1 MGNSFIEVQ
10 GAKEHNLK
18 NISIKVPRNSLS
30 VFTGVSGSGKS
41 SLVYDTIF
49 QEGQRRFTESLSAY
63 ARQFLGQMEKPQVDH
78 IEGLS
83 PTVSIDQR
91 SVSRSRRSTVGTIT
105 EVYDFYRVL
114 FARLGTP
121 YCVKCNKMVN
131 SLTKDEIL
139 ESILE
144 NFKDAKILLMGPI
157 VRHRK
162 GEYRKE
168 LTELQLSGY
177 DRVRIDGQMMSL
189 SSKIELGRYENHT
202 IEVVMDRL
210 VVREKDRSRLS
221 ETIEKCL
228 KIGKGVMTA
237 LINDSLHTFSTILG
251 CIECGTVFQELEP
264 RLFSFNTP
272 WGACEDCHG
281 LGETERF
288 DERLV
293 IPDESKSVNQGAF
306 VCIADYERIPFSSYG
321 LADIKILAAHYKI
334 NLDKPWKSLK
344 PNEKEILLYGS
355 KDEIAINRSIE
366 KEGKSIKSSE
376 VRKMRGV
383 MEVLARVYHRAP
395 SPFFHKFLHRS
406 ICKLCNGAR
415 LNISARS
422 VKFREMNII
431 ELAHKTVQESID
443 FFDNL
448 QFADSEK
455 QIATALLKEIKE
467 RLIFLQKVGL
477 HYLNMDRDAASLSGG
492 EAQRIRLAKQ
502 VGSKLSGV
510 LYILDEPSI
519 GLHQRDNKM
528 LIETL
533 KSLRDLDNTVLV
545 IEHDEETMEQADFLV
560 DVGPGA
566 GILGGEIVA
575 AGTPYEVSKDKSS
588 ITGQFLAGTKEIS
601 IPKTRRKPKK
611 WIEIVGARGNNL
623 KNINVKFPMEV
634 FSVITG
640 VSGSGKSTLV
650 LETLEKILHNHVYGN
665 SELPAEYT
673 SIKGIDFVD
682 KVINIDQ
689 SPIGRTPRSNPAT
702 YTKVFDLIRILFSN
716 TPEAKVRGYKP
727 GRFSFNVPGGRCE
740 VCSGNGEMEIEM
752 QFLSNVHVPCDE
764 CLSKRY
770 NEETLEIYYRG
781 KNIFHVLDMSIAEA
795 VVFFENHPKISK
807 TMKTLMDVGLGYIKL
822 GQSSTTLSGG
832 EAQRVKLASELR
844 KIDTGNTVY
853 ILDEP
858 TTGLHFTDIARL
870 LETLQELVT
879 RGNSV
884 IVIEHNLDVIKSADY
899 IIDLGPDG
907 GKGGGEV
914 IAIGTP
920 EEICANKS
928 SETGKVL
935 KEILFRKQK
944 SFKLSNNKI
953 SNNLKN
959 GSFLEIEGAS
969 ENNLKNVSVKI
980 PKNELTVITGRSGS
994 GKSSLAMDTI
1004 FKEGQARYVESL
1016 STYARQ
1022 FLGKNEKANVKSIK
1036 GLAPAIAVDQKNV
1049 TKNPRSTVAT
1059 TTEVYDYLRLL
1070 YARAGEHHCP
1080 ICQKLITPNHPDSIF
1095 KDLLSKWENEKG
1107 YLLAPLYLPQI
1118 SLHLKLLKSGHI
1130 KGYAEDLKRDGFQ
1143 RVLIDKIVYE
1153 LDEIPEKIKDQCKVY
1168 LIVDRIAIDKKQR
1181 KRFIE
1186 AIETAFDV
1194 GVGLF
1199 VFMDKDLKR
1208 EILYSRESACMEH
1221 DFFVPK
1227 EINPR
1232 HFSFNSHWGACTE
1245 CHGLGVRRSVSS
1257 DLIVIDETKP
1267 VVDGAFD
1274 KYIQSLLTRQGTYYS
1289 TFFNQLCKENKVNP
1303 KEPFSKIGKNVQKK
1317 ILHGD
1322 TSEIEFT
1329 KVKENISGSKTITYN
1344 KKWEGLLPLI
1354 ERMSKEA
1361 ETESVREKF
1370 DKFYKATICP
1380 DCQGSRL
1387 SPFSANVRIGGLT
1400 LQEFCSKSVEEV
1412 LKFLVSIKLNPM
1424 QKIISEQVLKEI
1436 KNRMEFLHNV
1446 GLSYLELNRSS
1457 ATLSG
1462 GESQR
1467 IRLASQLGNKL
1478 QGVIYVLDEPTIGLH
1493 QVDTLRLINTLKE
1506 MRDLGNTVLVV
1517 EHDEDV
1523 MRLADNILDMGPG
1536 AGIHGG
1542 NITYFGKSKN
1552 ITKEKNSLTGE
1563 YLSGKKTIE
1572 YCKKRREFKNKISL
1586 TNVQTNNLK
1595 NISVDFPLQCLT
1607 VVTGVSGSGKSSL
1620 VIETLPFALGIVEAE
1635 PGSVP
1640 KFKSIKGVESIE
1652 SVQFI
1657 DQSPI
1662 GATPSSTPATYTG
1675 VFDFIRDIFAATS
1688 TAKIRGFQ
1696 KGRFSFNTGEGR
1708 CSVCEGKGAI
1718 LVQMH
1723 FLADVWMECE
1733 QCRGLR
1739 FNAETLA
1746 IKFKEK
1752 TISDILNL
1760 TVEEAFILFQD
1771 YPKIRRRLQGL
1782 IDVGLEY
1789 LKMGQSSISLSG
1801 GEAQRMK
1808 LAAEL
1813 YKSNSAHT
1821 LYILDEPTTGQHFDD
1836 INKLVA
1842 IFQRLVNEG
1851 HTLIVVEHNLDVIKN
1866 ADYIIDLGPEGGK
1879 NGGELL
1885 FQGTPESLVKQ
1896 KNNATGQYLKEK
1908 LVL

>member
-18 NISIKVPRNSLS
+18 NVSIKIPRNSLA

-78 IEGLS
+78 MEGLS

-105 EVYDFYRVL
+105 EIYDFYRVL

-121 YCVKCNKMVN
+121 YCVKCNKVVN
-131 SLTKDEIL
+131 SLTKDEIF
-139 ESILE
+139 EKIFSNYAE
-144 NFKDAKILLMGPI
+144 AKIIIMAPI

-168 LTELQLSGY
+168 IKDLQLAGY
-177 DRVRIDGQMMSL
+177 QRARIDGKLVDL
-189 SSKIELGRYENHT
+189 SGEIELGRYENHT
-202 IEVVMDRL
+202 IEVVIDRL
-210 VVREKDRSRLS
+210 VVKEKDKSRLS
-221 ETIEKCL
+221 ESIEGAL
-228 KIGKGVMTA
+228 KLGKGVMTA
-237 LINDSLHTFSTILG
+237 LIDDHLHTFSTILG

-272 WGACEDCHG
+272 WGACEGCNG

-293 IPDESKSVNQGAF
+293 IPDESKSVNDGAF
-306 VCIADYERIPFSSYG
+306 SCIADYERIPFSSYG
-321 LADIKILAAHYKI
+321 LEDIRILAAHYKI

-344 PNEKEILLYGS
+344 PQEKEILLFGS
-355 KDEIAINRSIE
+355 KEEIAIKRSIE
-366 KEGKSIKSSE
+366 KEGKSIKSDE
-376 VRKMRGV
+376 VRVMRGV
-383 MEVLARVYHRAP
+383 MDVLERVYHRAP
-395 SPFFHKFLHRS
+395 SPYFHKFLHRS
-406 ICKLCNGAR
+406 ICKICEGAR

-422 VKFREMNII
+422 VKFRDLNIV
-431 ELAHKTVQESID
+431 ELTHKTVQESID
-443 FFDNL
+443 FLNQI
-448 QFADSEK
+448 QFTKSELK
-455 QIATALLKEIKE
+455 IATALLKEIKE
-467 RLIFLQKVGL
+467 RLFFLQRVGL

-528 LIETL
+528 LIDTL
-533 KSLRDLDNTVLV
+533 KNLRDLDNTVLV
-545 IEHDEETMEQADFLV
+545 IEHDQETMENADFLV
-560 DVGPGA
+560 DIGPGA
-566 GILGGEIVA
+566 GVLGGEIIA
-575 AGTPYEVSKDKSS
+575 QGTPFEVSKVKDS
-588 ITGQFLAGTKEIS
+588 ITGQFLSGTKEIA

-611 WIEIVGARGNNL
+611 WIEIVGAKGNNL
-623 KNINVKFPMEV
+623 KDITVAFPMEV
-634 FSVITG
+634 FAVITG

-650 LETLEKILHNHVYGN
+650 LETLEKILHNHVYGQTD
-665 SELPAEYT
+665 LPAEYK
-673 SIKGIDFVD
+673 SIKGIENVD

-702 YTKVFDLIRILFSN
+702 YTKLFDLIRTLFSN
-716 TPEAKVRGYKP
+716 TSEAKVRGYKP

-740 VCSGNGEMEIEM
+740 VCTGNGEMEIEM

-764 CLSKRY
+764 CLGKRY
-770 NEETLEIYYRG
+770 NEETLEIFYRG
-781 KNIFHVLDMSIAEA
+781 KNIFHVLDMSLAEA
-795 VVFFENHPKISK
+795 AIFFENHPQISK
-807 TMKTLMDVGLGYIKL
+807 TLKTLNDVGLGYIKL
-822 GQSSTTLSGG
+822 GQSSLTLSGG

-870 LETLQELVT
+870 LDTLQELVN
-879 RGNSV
+879 RNNSV
-884 IVIEHNLDVIKSADY
+884 IVIEHNLDVIKCADY
-899 IIDLGPDG
+899 IIDMGPDG

-914 IAIGTP
+914 IAEGTP
-920 EEICANKS
+920 EEICKNKN

-935 KEILFRKQK
+935 KEILSKK
-944 SFKLSNNKI
+944 SNKE
-953 SNNLKN
+953 NLNSKKKTQN
-959 GSFLEIEGAS
+959 TSSESFLEIEGAC
-969 ENNLKNVSVKI
+969 ENNLKNISVKI

-1022 FLGKNEKANVKSIK
+1022 FLGKNEKANVKNIS
-1036 GLAPAIAVDQKNV
+1036 GLAPAIAVDQKNT

-1059 TTEVYDYLRLL
+1059 TTEIYDYLRLL
-1070 YARAGEHHCP
+1070 YSRAGDHHCP
-1080 ICQKLITPNHPDSIF
+1080 TCQKKITPNHPDSIF
-1095 KDLLSKWENEKG
+1095 KELLSKCEGEKG
-1107 YLLAPLYLPQI
+1107 FLLAPLFLPN
-1118 SLHLKLLKSGHI
+1118 SKLHFKLLKPSHL
-1130 KGYAEDLKRDGFQ
+1130 KGFAEDLKREGFQ
-1143 RVLIDKIVYE
+1143 RIMIDQETYE
-1153 LDEIPEKIKDQCKVY
+1153 IENLPEKVKDNAKVY
-1168 LIVDRIAIDKKQR
+1168 LLIDRLSIEKKQK
-1181 KRFIE
+1181 KRLTE
-1186 AIETAFDV
+1186 AIELAFEM
-1194 GVGLF
+1194 GAGLF
-1199 VFMDKDLKR
+1199 VFKDKDCKKEL
-1208 EILYSRESACMEH
+1208 LFARESACIEH

-1232 HFSFNSHWGACTE
+1232 HFSFNSHWGACPACT
-1245 CHGLGVRRSVSS
+1245 GLGVRQSVAP
-1257 DLIVIDETKP
+1257 DLIVVDENKP
-1267 VVDGAFD
+1267 VLDGAFD
-1274 KYIQSLLTRQGTYYS
+1274 KYIHALVTRQGTYYS
-1289 TFFNQLCKENKVNP
+1289 TFFSRLCKEYKINQN
-1303 KEPFSKIGKNVQKK
+1303 EPFHKINKIVQKK
-1317 ILHGD
+1317 ILYGD
-1322 TSEIEFT
+1322 NTELEFT
-1329 KVKENISGSKTITYN
+1329 KTKENYAGSKTITYS
-1344 KKWEGLLPLI
+1344 KTWEGFIPFI
-1354 ERMSKEA
+1354 ERMHKEA

-1370 DKFYKATICP
+1370 ATFFKSTICQ

-1387 SPFSANVRIGGLT
+1387 SPFSANVRFGGLT
-1400 LQEFCSKSVEEV
+1400 ITEFCRHNIEEIVTFISSV
-1412 LKFLVSIKLNPM
+1412 KLSPM
-1424 QKIISEQVLKEI
+1424 QKIISLQVLKEI
-1436 KNRMEFLHNV
+1436 KNRLEFLVNV

-1493 QVDTLRLINTLKE
+1493 QVDSLRLINTLKE

-1523 MRLADNILDMGPG
+1523 MRLSDNILDMGPG

-1542 NITYFGKSKN
+1542 TITYFGKSNN
-1552 ITKEKNSLTGE
+1552 ITKEKSSLTGE
-1563 YLSGKKTIE
+1563 YLSGKKHIPYPKT
-1572 YCKKRREFKNKISL
+1572 RREFKKKITL
-1586 TNVQTNNLK
+1586 TEVQTNNLK
-1595 NISVDFPLQCLT
+1595 KITVDFPLHCLT

-1620 VIETLPFALGIVEAE
+1620 AIETLPFALGVTEAE
-1635 PGSVP
+1635 PGAKP
-1640 KFKSIKGVESIE
+1640 KFKSIKGADDIESI
-1652 SVQFI
+1652 QFI
-1657 DQSPI
+1657 NQSAI
-1662 GATPSSTPATYTG
+1662 GASPSSTPATYTG
-1675 VFDFIRDIFAATS
+1675 VFDIVRDIFAATN
-1688 TAKIRGFQ
+1688 TAKIRGFN

-1723 FLADVWMECE
+1723 FLADIWMECE

-1746 IKFKEK
+1746 IQFKGK
-1752 TISDILNL
+1752 NISDILNL
-1760 TVEEAFILFQD
+1760 TIVEAFELFND

-1782 IDVGLEY
+1782 IDVGLDY

-1801 GEAQRMK
+1801 GEAQRLK

-1813 YKSNSAHT
+1813 YKSNSGHT

-1836 INKLVA
+1836 INKLVT
-1842 IFQRLVNEG
+1842 IFQRLVDEG
-1851 HTLIVVEHNLDVIKN
+1851 HSVIIVEHNLDVIKN

-1879 NGGELL
+1879 NGGEVL
-1885 FQGTPESLVKQ
+1885 FQGTPENLIKQ
-1896 KNNATGQYLKEK
+1896 KNNATAKYLKEK
-1908 LVL
+1908 LNQ

>member
-121 YCVKCNKMVN
+121 YCINCKKVVN
-131 SLTKDEIL
+131 SLTKDEIF
-139 ESILE
+139 ESILS
-144 NFKDAKILLMGPI
+144 NFNEAKIILMAPI

-168 LTELQLSGY
+168 LKDLQLQGFE
-177 DRVRIDGQMMSL
+177 RVRIDGKMYSL
-189 SSKIELGRYENHT
+189 SENIELGRYENHT
-202 IEVVMDRL
+202 IEVVVDRL
-210 VVREKDRSRLS
+210 VVREKDKSRLS
-221 ETIEKCL
+221 EAIESCL
-228 KIGKGVMTA
+228 KLGSGVMTA
-237 LINDSLHTFSTILG
+237 LIDDKLNTFSTILG
-251 CIECGTVFQELEP
+251 CIDCGTVFQELEP

-272 WGACEDCHG
+272 WGACEECHG

-293 IPDESKSVNQGAF
+293 VPDESKSVNEGAF

-321 LADIKILAAHYKI
+321 LEDLRILAAHYKI

-344 PNEKEILLYGS
+344 AAEKEILLYGS
-355 KDEIAINRSIE
+355 KEELSINRSIE
-366 KEGKSIKSSE
+366 KEGKSIKSKE
-376 VRKMRGV
+376 VRIMRGV
-383 MEVLARVYHRAP
+383 MDVLARVYHRAP

-406 ICKLCNGAR
+406 VCKLCNGAR

-422 VKFREMNII
+422 VKFRDFNII
-431 ELAHKTVQESID
+431 ELAHKTVQESIE

-448 QFADSEK
+448 KFEKSEV

-528 LIETL
+528 LIDTL
-533 KSLRDLDNTVLV
+533 KNLRDLDNTVLV
-545 IEHDEETMEQADFLV
+545 IEHDEETMENADFLV

-566 GILGGEIVA
+566 GVLGGEIVA
-575 AGTPYEVSKDKSS
+575 AGTPFEVSRMKDS
-588 ITGQFLAGTKEIS
+588 ITGQFLAGTNEIP
-601 IPKTRRKPKK
+601 IPKIRRKPKK
-611 WIEIVGARGNNL
+611 WIEIIGAKGNNL
-623 KNINVKFPMEV
+623 KNISVKFPMEV

-665 SELPAEYT
+665 NDIPAEYD
-673 SIKGIDFVD
+673 SIKGIDHVD

-702 YTKVFDLIRILFSN
+702 YTKVFDLIRNLFSS

-764 CLSKRY
+764 CLGKRY
-770 NEETLEIYYRG
+770 NEETLEIFYRG

-795 VVFFENHPKISK
+795 VVFFENHPQISK

-844 KIDTGNTVY
+844 KTDTGNTVY

-858 TTGLHFTDIARL
+858 TTGLHFTDISRL
-870 LETLQELVT
+870 LDTLQELVSRNNT
-879 RGNSV
+879 V
-884 IVIEHNLDVIKSADY
+884 IVIEHNLDVIKCADY

-914 IAIGTP
+914 IGIGTP
-920 EEICANKS
+920 EEICAIKN

-935 KEILFRKQK
+935 KEILFRKNHKKNLNDPKNKNISQK
-944 SFKLSNNKI
+944 E
-953 SNNLKN
+953 
-959 GSFLEIEGAS
+959 SFLEIEGAY
-969 ENNLKNVSVKI
+969 ENNLKNISVKI
-980 PKNELTVITGRSGS
+980 PKNELTVITGKSGS
-994 GKSSLAMDTI
+994 GKTSLAMDTV

-1022 FLGKNEKANVKSIK
+1022 FLGKNEKAKVKNIS

-1080 ICQKLITPNHPDSIF
+1080 ICQKHITPNHPDSIF
-1095 KDLLSKWENEKG
+1095 KELVSKWEGEKG
-1107 YLLAPLYLPQI
+1107 YLLAPLFLPNI
-1118 SLHLKLLKSGHI
+1118 SLHLKLLKANHI
-1130 KGYAEDLKRDGFQ
+1130 KGYAEDLKRDGYQ
-1143 RVLIDKIVYE
+1143 RVLVDSIVYE
-1153 LDEIPEKIKDQCKVY
+1153 LDAIPEKIKEDAKVY

-1186 AIETAFDV
+1186 AIETAFEV

-1199 VFMDKDLKR
+1199 VFMDKDLKK
-1208 EILYSRESACMEH
+1208 EYLFSRESACIEH

-1232 HFSFNSHWGACTE
+1232 HFSFNSHWGACAE
-1245 CHGLGVRRSVSS
+1245 CHGLGVRRSVAAE
-1257 DLIVIDETKP
+1257 LIVIDESKP
-1267 VVDGAFD
+1267 VIDGAFD
-1274 KYIQSLLTRQGTYYS
+1274 KYIQSLITRQGTYYS
-1289 TFFNQLCKENKVNP
+1289 TFFNQLCKVNKVSP
-1303 KEPFSKIGKNVQKK
+1303 KDSFQKINKSVQKK
-1317 ILHGD
+1317 ILYGD
-1322 TSEIEFT
+1322 SAEIEFT
-1329 KVKENISGSKTITYN
+1329 KVKENISGSKTITYS
-1344 KKWEGLLPLI
+1344 KKWEGLLPMV
-1354 ERMSKEA
+1354 ERFSKEA
-1361 ETESVREKF
+1361 ETEVVREKF
-1370 DKFYKATICP
+1370 EKYFKATICP
-1380 DCQGSRL
+1380 NCQGSRL
-1387 SPFSANVRIGGLT
+1387 SPFSANVRFGGLT
-1400 LQEFCSKSVEEV
+1400 IQEFCNRNVDEI
-1412 LKFLVSIKLNPM
+1412 LKFISSVKLSPM
-1424 QKIISEQVLKEI
+1424 QKLISEQVLKEI
-1436 KNRMEFLHNV
+1436 KNRMEFLKNV
-1446 GLSYLELNRSS
+1446 GLAYLELNRSS

-1523 MRLADNILDMGPG
+1523 MRMSDNILDMGPG

-1542 NITYFGKSKN
+1542 NISYFGKSKN
-1552 ITKEKNSLTGE
+1552 INKEKNSLTGA
-1563 YLSGKKTIE
+1563 YLSGKKEIE
-1572 YCKKRREFKNKISL
+1572 FPKKRREFKSKITLSQ
-1586 TNVQTNNLK
+1586 VKTNNLK
-1595 NISVDFPLQCLT
+1595 DITVEFPLHCLT

-1620 VIETLPFALGIVEAE
+1620 AIETLPFALGVTEAE
-1635 PGSVP
+1635 PGATP
-1640 KFKSIKGVESIE
+1640 KFKSIKGIDSID

-1662 GATPSSTPATYTG
+1662 GASPSSTPATYTG
-1675 VFDFIRDIFAATS
+1675 VFDFIRDIFAATNS
-1688 TAKIRGFQ
+1688 AKVRGFS

-1733 QCRGLR
+1733 QCKGLR
-1739 FNAETLA
+1739 FNAETLS
-1746 IKFKEK
+1746 ITFKEK
-1752 TISDILNL
+1752 TIADILNL
-1760 TVEEAFILFQD
+1760 TVEEAFQLFID

-1801 GEAQRMK
+1801 GESQRMK

-1813 YKSNSAHT
+1813 YKSNTAHT

-1885 FQGTPESLVKQ
+1885 FQGTPENLAKQ
-1896 KNNATGQYLKEK
+1896 KNNKTGQYLKEK
-1908 LVL
+1908 LSR

>member
-18 NISIKVPRNSLS
+18 NVSIKVPRNSLS

-121 YCVKCNKMVN
+121 YCVKCNKVVN
-131 SLTKDEIL
+131 SLTKDEIF
-139 ESILE
+139 ESILN
-144 NFKDAKILLMGPI
+144 NFNEAKIILMAPV

-168 LTELQLSGY
+168 LKDLQLSGY
-177 DRVRIDGQMMSL
+177 QRVRVDGKMYNL
-189 SSKIELGRYENHT
+189 DENIELGRYENHT
-202 IEVVMDRL
+202 IEVVIDRL
-210 VVREKDRSRLS
+210 VVREKDRGRLS
-221 ETIEKCL
+221 EAIESCL
-228 KIGKGVMTA
+228 KLGKGVMTT
-237 LINDSLHTFSTILG
+237 LIDDKLHTFSTVLG

-272 WGACEDCHG
+272 WGACEECNG

-293 IPDESKSVNQGAF
+293 IPDESKSVNEGAF
-306 VCIADYERIPFSSYG
+306 ICIADYERIPFSSYG
-321 LADIKILAAHYKI
+321 LEDIKILAGHYKI
-334 NLDKPWKSLK
+334 NLDKPWKNLK
-344 PNEKEILLYGS
+344 TQEKEILLYGS
-355 KDEIAINRSIE
+355 KEEIAISRSSE
-366 KEGKSIKSSE
+366 KEGKSVKSNE
-376 VRKMRGV
+376 VRVMRGV
-383 MEVLARVYHRAP
+383 MDVLARVYHRAP
-395 SPFFHKFLHRS
+395 SPYFQKFLHRS

-415 LNISARS
+415 LNESARS
-422 VKFREMNII
+422 VRFREFNII
-431 ELAHKTVQESID
+431 ELAHKTVQESLD
-443 FFDNL
+443 FFAQL
-448 QFADSEK
+448 KFSVSESK
-455 QIATALLKEIKE
+455 IATALLKEIKE

-528 LIETL
+528 LIDTL
-533 KSLRDLDNTVLV
+533 KQLRDLDNTVLV
-545 IEHDEETMEQADFLV
+545 IEHDEETMENADFLV

-566 GILGGEIVA
+566 GVLGGEIVA
-575 AGTPYEVSKDKSS
+575 AGTPFEVSQVKESV
-588 ITGQFLAGTKEIS
+588 TGQFLAGAKEIA

-611 WIEIVGARGNNL
+611 WIELIGAKGNNL
-623 KNINVKFPMEV
+623 KNISVKFPMEV

-650 LETLEKILHNHVYGN
+650 LETLEKILHNHVYGIN
-665 SELPAEYT
+665 DIPAEYT
-673 SIKGIDFVD
+673 SIKGIDLVD

-702 YTKVFDLIRILFSN
+702 YTKVFDLIRTLFSN
-716 TPEAKVRGYKP
+716 VPEAKLRGYKP

-740 VCSGNGEMEIEM
+740 ICSGYGEMEIEM

-764 CLSKRY
+764 CLGKRY
-770 NEETLEIYYRG
+770 SEETLEIYYRG

-795 VVFFENHPKISK
+795 VVFFENHPQISK

-853 ILDEP
+853 IMDEP
-858 TTGLHFTDIARL
+858 TTGLHFTDIDRL
-870 LETLQELVT
+870 LGTLQELVN
-879 RGNSV
+879 RGNTV
-884 IVIEHNLDVIKSADY
+884 IVIEHNLDVIKCADY
-899 IIDLGPDG
+899 LIDLGPDG
-907 GKGGGEV
+907 GKDGGEI
-914 IAIGTP
+914 IAVGTP
-920 EEICANKS
+920 EEICANKK

-944 SFKLSNNKI
+944 DRKLNND
-953 SNNLKN
+953 KN
-959 GSFLEIEGAS
+959 IKVSQKENFLEIEGAC
-969 ENNLKNVSVKI
+969 ENNLKNISVKI

-1022 FLGKNEKANVKSIK
+1022 FLGKNEKANVKNIS

-1059 TTEVYDYLRLL
+1059 TTEIYDYLRLL

-1080 ICQKLITPNHPDSIF
+1080 VCQKLITPNHPDSIF
-1095 KDLLSKWENEKG
+1095 KDLVVACEGEKG
-1107 YLLAPLYLPQI
+1107 YLLAPLFLPDI
-1118 SLHLKLLKSGHI
+1118 SLHLKLLKSSHI
-1130 KGYAEDLKRDGFQ
+1130 KGYAEDLKRDGYQ
-1143 RVLIDKIVYE
+1143 RVLIDNQVFE
-1153 LDEIPEKIKDQCKVY
+1153 LEAIPEKIKDNCKVY
-1168 LIVDRIAIDKKQR
+1168 LIIDRISVDKKQK

-1186 AIETAFDV
+1186 AVETAFDV

-1199 VFMDKDLKR
+1199 VFMDKDLKK
-1208 EILYSRESACMEH
+1208 EFLFSRESACIEH

-1232 HFSFNSHWGACTE
+1232 HFSFNSHWGACSE
-1245 CHGLGVRRSVSS
+1245 CHGLGVRRSVAT
-1257 DLIVIDETKP
+1257 DLVVVDETKS

-1274 KYIQSLLTRQGTYYS
+1274 IYIQSLLTRQGTYYS
-1289 TFFNQLCKENKVNP
+1289 TFFNQLCKVNKVNL
-1303 KEPFSKIGKNVQKK
+1303 KDSFQKMQKTVQKK
-1317 ILHGD
+1317 ILYGD
-1322 TSEIEFT
+1322 SAEIEFT
-1329 KVKENISGSKTITYN
+1329 KVKENVAGSKTTTYS
-1344 KKWEGLLPLI
+1344 KKWEGLLPMI

-1361 ETESVREKF
+1361 ETEAVREKF

-1380 DCQGSRL
+1380 NCNGSRL
-1387 SPFSANVRIGGLT
+1387 SPFSANVRFGGLT
-1400 LQEFCSKSVEEV
+1400 IQEFCARNIDEV
-1412 LKFLVSIKLNPM
+1412 LLFIDSVKLSPM
-1424 QKIISEQVLKEI
+1424 QKIISAQVLKEI
-1436 KNRMEFLHNV
+1436 KNRMDFLKNV
-1446 GLSYLELNRSS
+1446 GLAYLELNRSS

-1493 QVDTLRLINTLKE
+1493 QVDTLRLIKTLKE

-1523 MRLADNILDMGPG
+1523 MQHADNILDMGPG

-1552 ITKEKNSLTGE
+1552 ITKEKNSLTGA
-1563 YLSGKKTIE
+1563 YLSGKKGIS
-1572 YCKKRREFKNKISL
+1572 YPRKRREIKNKITL
-1586 TNVQTNNLK
+1586 TDVKTNNLK
-1595 NISVDFPLQCLT
+1595 NISVEFPLQCLT

-1620 VIETLPFALGIVEAE
+1620 AIETLPYALGVMEAE
-1635 PGSVP
+1635 PGATP
-1640 KFKSIKGVESIE
+1640 KYKSIKGIESVE

-1657 DQSPI
+1657 DQSAI
-1662 GATPSSTPATYTG
+1662 GASPSSTPATYTG
-1675 VFDFIRDIFAATS
+1675 VFDFIRDIYAATN
-1688 TAKIRGFQ
+1688 TAKIKGYL

-1746 IKFKEK
+1746 VKFKDK
-1752 TISDILNL
+1752 NISDILNL
-1760 TVEEAFILFQD
+1760 TVEEAFLLFTD

-1782 IDVGLEY
+1782 MDVGLEY

-1801 GEAQRMK
+1801 GESQRMK

-1813 YKSNSAHT
+1813 YKSNTAHT

-1879 NGGELL
+1879 NGGQLL
-1885 FQGTPESLVKQ
+1885 FQGTPENLIKQ
-1896 KNNATGQYLKEK
+1896 KSNATGQYLKEK
-1908 LVL
+1908 LK